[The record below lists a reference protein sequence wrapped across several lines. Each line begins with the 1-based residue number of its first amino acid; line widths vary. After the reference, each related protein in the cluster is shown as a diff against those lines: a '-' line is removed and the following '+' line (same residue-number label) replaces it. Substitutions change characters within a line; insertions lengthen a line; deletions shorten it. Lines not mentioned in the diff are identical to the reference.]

1 MADKVVAKYVADVKD
16 YIKEIEKATGIAQK
30 DFEKVNESASGLE
43 SGLKKIGGAVA
54 AAFAVDRIV
63 AFGAEASKLAAEAE
77 GVRTAFQRIGDPKLL
92 QGLRDATKGTVS
104 DLELMK
110 GAVRAS
116 NFKIPLEQLAKLFE
130 FARRRAKETGESVDF
145 LVNSIVMGIGRKS
158 PLILDNLGISAIELR
173 KRFEGISIASAEV
186 GDVAKIVGDIATEEM
201 QKMGDE
207 VLSTKDKMDQLNAST
222 DNLKVALGTIINE
235 AVGPLM
241 SALSEVATD
250 IAEEMRMLPDFAAA
264 MNDLTQADRL
274 NKLTDLQK
282 QLEETTNALEENI
295 KTRQSGGEMAVEEFE
310 RLAIEKKQLQDKVE
324 LLNEI
329 IDARWENIPIDEM
342 TIDNINKITKSTADQ
357 NEQTAEQIRN
367 VAYYKALI
375 KELTDEQNAQNTTL
389 ERNTQIVK
397 ELADARANLAA
408 LMGKGKDVPFVDEID
423 EEAKHNVEGMTGAVF
438 DLGEALQS
446 VFGDGAE
453 SQIQSELD
461 AMMAATDEQIA
472 ADNAATQQRIA
483 NIDLYRGVA
492 IDAAYMIS
500 DVVIAQTERRIAH
513 EQSLLQKQFEQ
524 GLLTQEQ
531 FDQKSAELKRKQ
543 AQAAKDAATFNAIL
557 GTAQAVMQALAS
569 NAPPASYGLA
579 AAAAVMGGVQVGL
592 IQSEPLPA
600 FAKGTKNAPS
610 GFKWVGEEGPELIY
624 DGGGYPIITHKESM
638 KILEK
643 YNIETVDFD
652 SIQKGGFGA
661 LGESAKLQGFNDRN
675 LLVATDRLRQSNKEG
690 FMYMADR
697 IAESMKKSSRNE
709 W

>member
-207 VLSTKDKMDQLNAST
+207 VLSTKDKMDRLNAST

-235 AVGPLM
+235 AVGPM
-241 SALSEVATD
+241 MAGLSSVVTAIADEITEVD
-250 IAEEMRMLPDFAAA
+250 RFAATLSKA
-264 MNDLTQADRL
+264 TVGEIDKSIQAQKAIVDEMESDLTARIGKISEAQIKISQERI
-274 NKLTDLQK
+274 NTEREKLALAEK
-282 QLEETTNALEENI
+282 LRAERETI
-295 KTRQSGGEMAVEEFE
+295 
-310 RLAIEKKQLQDKVE
+310 
-324 LLNEI
+324 
-329 IDARWENIPIDEM
+329 IPIDEM

-367 VAYYKALI
+367 VAFYKALI
-375 KELTDEQNAQNTTL
+375 KELTTEQNAQNTTL

-397 ELADARANLAA
+397 ELVDARAKLDA
-408 LMGKGKDVPFVDEID
+408 LLGKDKGKGVPFVDEID

-483 NIDLYRGVA
+483 NIDQYRGVA

-513 EQSLLQKQFEQ
+513 EQSLLQQQFEQ

-557 GTAQAVMQALAS
+557 GTAQAVMQALAN

-600 FAKGTKNAPS
+600 FAKGTKDAPS

-643 YNIETVDFD
+643 YNIETVDLD
-652 SIQKGGFGA
+652 GIQKGGFGA

-697 IAESMKKSSRNE
+697 IAESMKKSSRND

>member
-43 SGLKKIGGAVA
+43 KGLKKIGGAVA

>member
-63 AFGAEASKLAAEAE
+63 GFTKEASRLAAEGE
-77 GVRTAFQRIGDPKLL
+77 GIRKAFERIGDPKLL
-92 QGLRDATKGTVS
+92 DGLKKATRGTVTE
-104 DLELMK
+104 LELMK

-116 NFKIPLEQLAKLFE
+116 NFKIPLEQLGQLFE

-173 KRFEGISIASAEV
+173 KRFDGISIAAADV
-186 GDVAKIVGDIATEEM
+186 GDVARIVGEIATEEM
-201 QKMGDE
+201 QKMGTE
-207 VLSTKDKMDQLNAST
+207 
-222 DNLKVALGTIINE
+222 ALT
-235 AVGPLM
+235 
-241 SALSEVATD
+241 T
-250 IAEEMRMLPDFAAA
+250 
-264 MNDLTQADRL
+264 ADRI
-274 NKLTDLQK
+274 K
-282 QLEETTNALEENI
+282 QLETAVGDLTEKYGNAVNESLLFYADLFGVIDLENMEAAKLQAEIAQRDFVDFQRDI
-295 KTRQSGGEMAVEEFE
+295 KSGYLDLDG
-310 RLAIEKKQLQDKVE
+310 AIEKSIKLREKMLDTESEIEAQQNRLPYLFGKQKERMEADIKAKQFSLATDKKR
-324 LLNEI
+324 LALMDDY
-329 IDARWENIPIDEM
+329 IDALEDANGPEVERI
-342 TIDNINKITKSTADQ
+342 K
-357 NEQTAEQIRN
+357 N
-367 VAYYKALI
+367 VAYYSALL
-375 KELTDEQNAQNTTL
+375 KGLKSEQAEENTTL
-389 ERNTQIVK
+389 ERNA
-397 ELADARANLAA
+397 ELINLIADAQEKLNA
-408 LMGKGKDVPFVDEID
+408 LMGKGKKKSIPFLDEID

-557 GTAQAVMQALAS
+557 GTAQAVMQALGS
-569 NAPPASYGLA
+569 TPPPASYGLA
-579 AAAAVMGGVQVGL
+579 AAAAVMGGVQVAL

-600 FAKGTKNAPS
+600 FAKGTKDAPS

-643 YNIETVDFD
+643 YNIETVDLD
-652 SIQKGGFGA
+652 GIQKGGFGA

>member
-1 MADKVVAKYVADVKD
+1 LDA
-16 YIKEIEKATGIAQK
+16 
-30 DFEKVNESASGLE
+30 
-43 SGLKKIGGAVA
+43 
-54 AAFAVDRIV
+54 
-63 AFGAEASKLAAEAE
+63 
-77 GVRTAFQRIGDPKLL
+77 LL
-92 QGLRDATKGTVS
+92 G
-104 DLELMK
+104 
-110 GAVRAS
+110 
-116 NFKIPLEQLAKLFE
+116 
-130 FARRRAKETGESVDF
+130 
-145 LVNSIVMGIGRKS
+145 
-158 PLILDNLGISAIELR
+158 
-173 KRFEGISIASAEV
+173 
-186 GDVAKIVGDIATEEM
+186 
-201 QKMGDE
+201 
-207 VLSTKDKMDQLNAST
+207 KDK
-222 DNLKVALGTIINE
+222 
-235 AVGPLM
+235 
-241 SALSEVATD
+241 
-250 IAEEMRMLPDFAAA
+250 
-264 MNDLTQADRL
+264 
-274 NKLTDLQK
+274 
-282 QLEETTNALEENI
+282 
-295 KTRQSGGEMAVEEFE
+295 
-310 RLAIEKKQLQDKVE
+310 
-324 LLNEI
+324 
-329 IDARWENIPIDEM
+329 
-342 TIDNINKITKSTADQ
+342 
-357 NEQTAEQIRN
+357 
-367 VAYYKALI
+367 
-375 KELTDEQNAQNTTL
+375 
-389 ERNTQIVK
+389 
-397 ELADARANLAA
+397 
-408 LMGKGKDVPFVDEID
+408 GKGVPFVDEID

-483 NIDLYRGVA
+483 NIDQYRGVA

-513 EQSLLQKQFEQ
+513 EQSLLQQQFEQ

-600 FAKGTKNAPS
+600 FAKGTKDAPS

-643 YNIETVDFD
+643 YNIETVDLD
-652 SIQKGGFGA
+652 GIQKGGFGA

-697 IAESMKKSSRNE
+697 IAESMKKSSRND

>member
-207 VLSTKDKMDQLNAST
+207 VLSTKDKMDRLNAST

-235 AVGPLM
+235 AVGPM
-241 SALSEVATD
+241 MAGLSSVVTAIADEITEVD
-250 IAEEMRMLPDFAAA
+250 RFAATLSKA
-264 MNDLTQADRL
+264 TVGEIDKSIQAQKAIVDEMEADLTARIGKISEAQVKISQERI
-274 NKLTDLQK
+274 NTEREKLALAEK
-282 QLEETTNALEENI
+282 LRAERETI
-295 KTRQSGGEMAVEEFE
+295 
-310 RLAIEKKQLQDKVE
+310 
-324 LLNEI
+324 
-329 IDARWENIPIDEM
+329 IPIDEM

-367 VAYYKALI
+367 VAFYKALI
-375 KELTDEQNAQNTTL
+375 KELTTEQNAQNTTL

-397 ELADARANLAA
+397 ELADARAKLDA
-408 LMGKGKDVPFVDEID
+408 LTGKGKGKSVPFVDEID

-453 SQIQSELD
+453 SQVQSELD

-483 NIDLYRGVA
+483 NIDQYRGVA

-513 EQSLLQKQFEQ
+513 EQSLLQQQFEQ

-600 FAKGTKNAPS
+600 FAKGTKDAPS

-643 YNIETVDFD
+643 YNIETVDLD
-652 SIQKGGFGA
+652 GIQKGGFGA

-697 IAESMKKSSRNE
+697 IAESMKKSSRND

>member
-207 VLSTKDKMDQLNAST
+207 VLSTKDKMDRLNAST

-235 AVGPLM
+235 AVGPM
-241 SALSEVATD
+241 MAGLSSVVTAIADEITEVD
-250 IAEEMRMLPDFAAA
+250 RFAATLSKA
-264 MNDLTQADRL
+264 TVGEIDKSIQAQKAIVDEMEADLTARIGKISEAQVKISQERI
-274 NKLTDLQK
+274 NTEREKLALAEK
-282 QLEETTNALEENI
+282 LRAERETT
-295 KTRQSGGEMAVEEFE
+295 
-310 RLAIEKKQLQDKVE
+310 
-324 LLNEI
+324 
-329 IDARWENIPIDEM
+329 IPIDEM

-367 VAYYKALI
+367 VAFYKALI
-375 KELTDEQNAQNTTL
+375 KELTTEQNAQNTTL

-397 ELADARANLAA
+397 ELADARAKLDA
-408 LMGKGKDVPFVDEID
+408 LLGKDKGKGVPFVDEID

-453 SQIQSELD
+453 SQVQSELD

-483 NIDLYRGVA
+483 NIDQYRGVA

-513 EQSLLQKQFEQ
+513 EQSLLQQQFEQ

-600 FAKGTKNAPS
+600 FAKGTKDAPS

-643 YNIETVDFD
+643 YNIETVDLD
-652 SIQKGGFGA
+652 GIQKGGFGA

-697 IAESMKKSSRNE
+697 IAESMKKSSRND

>member
-207 VLSTKDKMDQLNAST
+207 VLSTKDKMDRLNAST

-235 AVGPLM
+235 AVGPM
-241 SALSEVATD
+241 MAGLSSVVTAIADEITEVD
-250 IAEEMRMLPDFAAA
+250 RFAATLSKA
-264 MNDLTQADRL
+264 TVGEIDKSIQAQKAIVDEMEADLTARIGKISEAQVKISQERI
-274 NKLTDLQK
+274 NTEREKLALAEK
-282 QLEETTNALEENI
+282 LRAERETI
-295 KTRQSGGEMAVEEFE
+295 
-310 RLAIEKKQLQDKVE
+310 
-324 LLNEI
+324 
-329 IDARWENIPIDEM
+329 IPIDEM

-367 VAYYKALI
+367 VAFYKALI
-375 KELTDEQNAQNTTL
+375 KELTTEQNAQNTTL

-397 ELADARANLAA
+397 ELVDARAKLDA
-408 LMGKGKDVPFVDEID
+408 LLGKDKGKGVPFVDEID

-483 NIDLYRGVA
+483 NIDQYRGVA

-513 EQSLLQKQFEQ
+513 EQSLLQQQFEQ

-600 FAKGTKNAPS
+600 FAKGTKDAPS

-643 YNIETVDFD
+643 YNIETVDLD
-652 SIQKGGFGA
+652 GIQKGGFGA

-697 IAESMKKSSRNE
+697 IAESMKKSSRND

>member
-207 VLSTKDKMDQLNAST
+207 VLSTKDKMDRLNAST

-235 AVGPLM
+235 AVGPM
-241 SALSEVATD
+241 MAGLSSVVTAIADEITEVD
-250 IAEEMRMLPDFAAA
+250 RFAATLSKA
-264 MNDLTQADRL
+264 TVGEIDKSIQAQKAIVDEMEADLTARIGKISEAQVKISQERI
-274 NKLTDLQK
+274 NTEREKLALAEK
-282 QLEETTNALEENI
+282 LRAERETI
-295 KTRQSGGEMAVEEFE
+295 
-310 RLAIEKKQLQDKVE
+310 
-324 LLNEI
+324 
-329 IDARWENIPIDEM
+329 IPIDEM

-367 VAYYKALI
+367 VAFYKALI
-375 KELTDEQNAQNTTL
+375 KELTTEQNAQNTTL

-397 ELADARANLAA
+397 ELADARAKLDA
-408 LMGKGKDVPFVDEID
+408 LTGKGKGKSVPFVDEID

-453 SQIQSELD
+453 SQVQSELD

-483 NIDLYRGVA
+483 NIDQYRGVA

-513 EQSLLQKQFEQ
+513 EQSLLQQQFEQ

-557 GTAQAVMQALAS
+557 GTAQAVMQALAN

-600 FAKGTKNAPS
+600 FAKGTKDAPS

-643 YNIETVDFD
+643 YNIETVDLD
-652 SIQKGGFGA
+652 GIQKGGFGA

-697 IAESMKKSSRNE
+697 IAESMKKSSRND